1 MSRAVYVYF
10 LIGYLFIL
18 LQTSLLPAL
27 LPFRLEPDLL
37 LILVVYVGLL
47 ENYIRGSLLAFVLG
61 CLFDVFAGHYLGL
74 HGFVLLVIF
83 LLVRGTVDRFNT
95 ENSLLLLL
103 MVFAGTFIEGG
114 LLVFSLKFFAHA
126 GPVGS
131 LILWRLLPQAI
142 LNFAATWL
150 LLSGVLWIQKRFF
163 PRESIPGLQ
172 KLR

>member
-10 LIGYLFIL
+10 FIGYLFIL
-18 LQTSLLPAL
+18 LQTSLLPVL
-27 LPFRLEPDLL
+27 LPFKLQPDLL
-37 LILVVYVGLL
+37 LILIVYVGLL
-47 ENYIRGSLLAFVLG
+47 ENFVRGSLLAFALG

-83 LLVRGTVDRFNT
+83 LLVRGTVNRFNT

-103 MVFAGTFIEGG
+103 MAFAGTFIQGG

-126 GPVGS
+126 GSVAA
-131 LILWRLLPQAI
+131 LILWRLLPQAM
-142 LNFAATWL
+142 LNLLATWL
-150 LLSGVLWIQKRFF
+150 LLTGCLLIQKRFF
-163 PRESIPGLQ
+163 PRGSIPGLQ